1 MTIDTRRIQSFFIM
15 KRHQTATA
23 VLLKDTPSQTIGHM
37 YLGLFLLA
45 VFIVWSSTSLAQTVQ
60 NKIDVGVARV
70 DITPEGPIRLAG
82 YGARKKTESEGI
94 IHRLYAKALAFGS
107 DEQNPSI
114 FITVDLLGIP
124 GHMTAKLAE
133 DLSRKIGIEPEQL
146 VICASH
152 THGAPEVGN
161 TLNILQYRGKN
172 FSDSLLALDHMVH
185 ISQYTFGLAQKLEE
199 VALAAM
205 INRKPAFVSWG
216 QGQANFA
223 KNRRT
228 PGGPVDPALPL
239 LRVADPD
246 GTLRAVL
253 VNYACHGTTL
263 GGEVNKIHGD
273 WMGEAQ
279 KLIEAKHPGTLAMI
293 AIGCGADANPT
304 PRGTMEHVASYGQ
317 EIATQVDK
325 LLTAQLQPLSSPPV
339 ARMKWVKLPFA
350 KIPSVPELI
359 AQTEDKSV
367 KGYYARLALE
377 RIARGQEIP
386 AELLY
391 PIQTWTFGNEF
402 AMVNLAG
409 EVVVDYSIRLK
420 NELGAEKLW
429 VNAYANDAPCYIASR
444 RVIQEGGYEA
454 ESSMY
459 WYNKPSPFAEEVED
473 IIIAGVHDLLPASF
487 KTERPSNNSPELVSV
502 SGDTA
507 HLSAASA
514 RAVGPEIK
522 YMPEW
527 KAFGWFTEAD
537 YVEWD
542 VEVDDKAKYDVYL
555 DWSVSDAE
563 AGKTFIVETGRQ
575 QLKGKIEKSG
585 SWFTYRKE
593 KIGRIQLPAGRHKIV
608 FRPADKA
615 RKGALLDLRE
625 LTLVRVR

>member
-1 MTIDTRRIQSFFIM
+1 M
-15 KRHQTATA
+15 KRHQTLTA
-23 VLLKDTPSQTIGHM
+23 ALIKNKTSQPVGHL
-37 YLGLFLLA
+37 YIIFLLA
-45 VFIVWSSTSLAQTVQ
+45 LLFLWVSPSFAQTTQ
-60 NKIDVGVARV
+60 DKIDVGVARI

-94 IHRLYAKALAFGS
+94 IHRLSAKALAFGS
-107 DEQNPSI
+107 DDQRPSI

-124 GHMTAKLAE
+124 GHMTARLAAE
-133 DLSRKIGIEPEQL
+133 LSRKIGIEPAQL

-161 TLNILQYRGKN
+161 ALNILQYRGQN
-172 FSDSLLALDHMVH
+172 FSDSLLALEHMVH
-185 ISQYTFGLAQKLEE
+185 ISQYTYDLQKKLEE

-205 INRKPAFVSWG
+205 KNRKPAFLSWG

-228 PGGPVDPALPL
+228 EGGPVDPALPL
-239 LRVADPD
+239 LRVSDPD

-279 KLIEAKHPGTLAMI
+279 KLIEAKHPGTVAMI
-293 AIGCGADANPT
+293 AIGCGADANPN
-304 PRGTMEHVASYGQ
+304 PRGKMEHVASYGQ

-325 LLTAQLQPLSSPPV
+325 LLTAQLQPLSTPPV

-402 AMVNLAG
+402 AMVNLPG
-409 EVVVDYSIRLK
+409 EVVVDYSVRLK

-444 RVIQEGGYEA
+444 RVIREGGYEA

-473 IIIAGVHDLLPASF
+473 IIVAGVHDLLPASF
-487 KTERPSNNSPELVSV
+487 KAERPSNNSPEVINV
-502 SGDTA
+502 NGNTA
-507 HLSAASA
+507 HLTAASA
-514 RAVGPEIK
+514 RAIGPEIK

-537 YVEWD
+537 HVEWE
-542 VEVDDKAKYDVYL
+542 VEVADKGKFDVYL

-563 AGKTFIVETGRQ
+563 AGKPFIVETGRQ

-593 KIGRIQLPAGRHKIV
+593 KIGSIQLPAGKHRIV
-608 FRPADKA
+608 FRPADKS

-625 LTLVRVR
+625 LTLVRVK